1 MLTLRPNLRKPNLTV
16 YEVQEH
22 QAYTVASLGNCVKVV
37 EGMAPVA
44 AKAKRELRQTQVM
57 KSIAVQDYHHISC

>member
-1 MLTLRPNLRKPNLTV
+1 MLTLHPSLRKPKLTV

-44 AKAKRELRQTQVM
+44 AKPRRELRQTQVM
-57 KSIAVQDYHHISC
+57 KSAVVQDYHPISC

>member
-1 MLTLRPNLRKPNLTV
+1 MLTLRPNLRKPKLTV

-22 QAYTVASLGNCVKVV
+22 QAYTFASLGNCVKVV

>member
-1 MLTLRPNLRKPNLTV
+1 MLTLRPNLRKLKLTV

-22 QAYTVASLGNCVKVV
+22 QAYTFASLGNCVKVV

-57 KSIAVQDYHHISC
+57 KSIAVQDDHHISC